1 MFSLTSMRALAPGAC
16 APRARG
22 AKPRARIA
30 TPSRVRVSAAGDVA
44 DFADAQE
51 RMTSKGFDAAMRVPT
66 TMAKIGSQLGGGGA
80 ATLEKVSLNISQ
92 SQSVAAPK
100 IADGGGGGGNGGKI
114 NNGGGGGDGDEG
126 DDDDYFEEGDDDDGE
141 EGFFSTRAAIGETFD
156 RKAIQA
162 VLSEWFKTME
172 SLPGGIRMAVEMGIV
187 SSLALVRFMS
197 VNVRPSVVRAVSR
210 GTPQAFSRA
219 FVGRL
224 MADPAF
230 LYKLAFEQVVT
241 ISAATMYEVAHR
253 GDKLKSEWDLALSNI
268 AQLSLANALTVWCV
282 TPSRSFGASA
292 TNGFSKFMA
301 TMPNN
306 AFDRSGP
313 LRQYTNATRGLSV
326 ITKAA
331 ELSAV
336 GVATGGVFAAINS
349 GLLSMHKKKE
359 GENWSPAIPVP
370 DFKTSALGMGAFLG
384 ISCNLRY
391 QLLGGADRWMTER
404 LTSLASSVT
413 ATALGRVVNNQI
425 GEPTRLFALGL
436 PMHATLAQTAGAAAI
451 PQLTKKKVVKRRRKV
466 VKKRVVPSAQQ
477 TPVAA

>member
-1 MFSLTSMRALAPGAC
+1 
-16 APRARG
+16 
-22 AKPRARIA
+22 
-30 TPSRVRVSAAGDVA
+30 
-44 DFADAQE
+44 
-51 RMTSKGFDAAMRVPT
+51 MTSKGFDAAMRVPT

-197 VNVRPSVVRAVSR
+197 VNVRPSIVRAVSR

>member
-1 MFSLTSMRALAPGAC
+1 MTISQES
-16 APRARG
+16 
-22 AKPRARIA
+22 
-30 TPSRVRVSAAGDVA
+30 VA
-44 DFADAQE
+44 DE
-51 RMTSKGFDAAMRVPT
+51 RSFDGAMRVPT
-66 TMAKIGSQLGGGGA
+66 TAMAKIGRQLGGGGS
-80 ATLEKVSLNISQ
+80 ATLEKSGLSMQQQV
-92 SQSVAAPK
+92 SVAAPK

-187 SSLALVRFMS
+187 SSLALVRFMT

-210 GTPQAFSRA
+210 STPQAFSRG

-253 GDKLKSEWDLALSNI
+253 GDRLKAEWDLALSNI
-268 AQLSLANALTVWCV
+268 MQLSVANALTVWCM
-282 TPSRSFGASA
+282 TPVRSFGSSA
-292 TNGFSKFMA
+292 TNGFQKFLA
-301 TMPNN
+301 SMPNN
-306 AFDRSGP
+306 AFDRAGP

-326 ITKAA
+326 VTKAA

-336 GVATGGVFAAINS
+336 GVITGGAFSLLNS
-349 GLLSMHKKKE
+349 GLLAMHKKKE
-359 GENWSPAIPVP
+359 GKEWEPSIPVP
-370 DFKTSALGMGAFLG
+370 DLKTSALGMGAFLG

-391 QLLGGADRWMTER
+391 QLLGGADRWMTEH
-404 LTSLASSVT
+404 LTSLAGAVS
-413 ATALGRVVNNQI
+413 ATALGRVVNNQV

-436 PMHATLAQTAGAAAI
+436 PMHATMAKTAGSAI
-451 PQLTKKKVVKRRRKV
+451 PQFTKKKVVKKRRKV
-466 VKKRVVPSAQQ
+466 VKKRVAPSSDVPTA
-477 TPVAA
+477 VAA

>member
-1 MFSLTSMRALAPGAC
+1 VVVA
-16 APRARG
+16 
-22 AKPRARIA
+22 
-30 TPSRVRVSAAGDVA
+30 AAG
-44 DFADAQE
+44 ADAFGSLVNE
-51 RMTSKGFDAAMRVPT
+51 ESIGRGFDAAMRAPPT
-66 TMAKIGSQLGGGGA
+66 AMARIGRQLGGGGA
-80 ATLEKVSLNISQ
+80 ATLEKSGLSLQQQAQVSS
-92 SQSVAAPK
+92 PK
-100 IADGGGGGGNGGKI
+100 LADGGGGGNNGGKI

-187 SSLALVRFMS
+187 SSLALVRFMT

-210 GTPQAFSRA
+210 ATPQAFSRA

-253 GDKLKSEWDLALSNI
+253 GDRLKSEWDLALSNI
-268 AQLSLANALTVWCV
+268 MQLSLANALTVWCV
-282 TPSRSFGASA
+282 TPVRSFGSSA
-292 TNGFSKFMA
+292 TNGFQKFMA

-306 AFDRSGP
+306 AFDRAGP

-326 ITKAA
+326 LTKAA

-336 GVATGGVFAAINS
+336 GALTGGAFSAINS
-349 GLLSMHKKKE
+349 GLLAMHKKSK
-359 GENWSPAIPVP
+359 GEQWEPALPVP

-391 QLLGGADRWMTER
+391 QLLGGADRWMTEH
-404 LTSLASSVT
+404 LTSLASSVS
-413 ATALGRVVNNQI
+413 ATALGRIVNNQM

-436 PMHATLAQTAGAAAI
+436 PIHATIAQTAGSATR
-451 PQLTKKKVVKRRRKV
+451 QFTKKKVVKKRRKV
-466 VKKRVVPSAQQ
+466 VKRRRAAPAQTDAPPLVPA
-477 TPVAA
+477 